1 MAINHRTTV
10 VGVFRDRS
18 MVEQAM
24 QALAN
29 AGFDPENI
37 RSSGTG
43 ATGGFLDGIRS
54 LLAGPTAND
63 SNITNDLSGMGL
75 SEEEARYYS
84 GEHSN
89 GNTILTVKA
98 EGRDQE
104 ATSIM
109 LQHGAYN
116 YNTAR
121 NPQAAAS
128 YPQQPGGYAAS
139 STAYTPQNSYA
150 STNANATDSM
160 RDPNATDPLDDAQ
173 PRSTQPV
180 APYESSTDTEAE
192 RVAQTTDVPA
202 KRGTQMEDLQAQFQ
216 TMQQQLQEAQN
227 QLKAAKER
235 EQELQTARE
244 RETQYQTMQ
253 KQLQEMQAQLQATQ
267 AELRETQ
274 SRISQYN

>member
-1 MAINHRTTV
+1 MYINASHDTKRRKHMAINHRTTV

-18 MVEQAM
+18 MAEQAM

-37 RSSGTG
+37 RFSGTG

-54 LLAGPTAND
+54 LLSGPTAND
-63 SNITNDLSGMGL
+63 SNMTNDLSEMGL

-109 LQHGAYN
+109 LQYGAYN

-121 NPQAAAS
+121 NPQ
-128 YPQQPGGYAAS
+128 
-139 STAYTPQNSYA
+139 T
-150 STNANATDSM
+150 
-160 RDPNATDPLDDAQ
+160 
-173 PRSTQPV
+173 
-180 APYESSTDTEAE
+180 
-192 RVAQTTDVPA
+192 
-202 KRGTQMEDLQAQFQ
+202 
-216 TMQQQLQEAQN
+216 
-227 QLKAAKER
+227 
-235 EQELQTARE
+235 
-244 RETQYQTMQ
+244 
-253 KQLQEMQAQLQATQ
+253 
-267 AELRETQ
+267 
-274 SRISQYN
+274 